1 MKLIVEVIQTNKNFC
16 FIFLVIILF
25 SISGCAT
32 LPTSDIMM
40 SEIQDYQLP
49 YLPTKENAIV
59 YVVRP
64 HIGAGFVRFNVFVDN
79 KDNES
84 EVGYTR
90 NEQYIFFYLAP
101 GEHTIFSKAENWA
114 KVDIVAKGGD
124 IVFIKQN
131 PEFGAFMARN
141 TLTVIESNEGKY
153 HVKMLKEGTIIDR
166 EKMIGNE
173 IMSAQVT
180 GINSNLKMSK
190 ENNKIFISLIII
202 DKRERDT
209 VAGTHGELIEN
220 KPKQSI
226 KTKLEKEFHSLNYN
240 IINNAPIEYNIEVK
254 KFDLNYSL
262 GAGMPMTALIE
273 LNVQIKSIDKSYI
286 FEKNFTENYSEIV
299 STAPRKLEA
308 EKIYNESINQI
319 VKRISRDEVLISSI
333 DNIKNR

>member
-1 MKLIVEVIQTNKNFC
+1 MKLMVEVIQPNKNFC
-16 FIFLVIILF
+16 SIFLIIILL
-25 SISGCAT
+25 SLSGCAT
-32 LPTSDIMM
+32 LPKSDIMM
-40 SEIQDYQLP
+40 SEIQDFQLP

-114 KVDIVAKGGD
+114 KVDVVVKGGD
-124 IVFIKQN
+124 IIFIKQN
-131 PEFGAFMARN
+131 PAFGAFMARN

-166 EKMIGNE
+166 KKMIGDE
-173 IMSAQVT
+173 IMAAQAT

-190 ENNKIFISLIII
+190 ENNKISISLIII

-226 KTKLEKEFHSLNYN
+226 KTKLVKELNSLDYN
-240 IINNAPIEYNIEVK
+240 IVNNAPIQYNVEVN
-254 KFDLNYSL
+254 KFDLNYAL
-262 GAGMPMTALIE
+262 GAGMPMTAVIE
-273 LNVQIKSIDKSYI
+273 LNVKIRSIDNSYI
-286 FEKNFTENYSEIV
+286 FEKNFTENYSEVV
-299 STAPRKLEA
+299 STTPRKIEA
-308 EKIYNESINQI
+308 EKIYKESINKI
-319 VKRISRDEVLISSI
+319 VKRICRDEVLISSI
-333 DNIKNR
+333 SNIKNR